1 VVLFNINNKQRKTLE
16 SVFSRPAPKNIPW
29 NDIESLFK
37 AIGCTVI
44 EGEGSRVSFRYTIK
58 HEDRQ
63 DEVAQGD
70 FHRPHPGKEAKPYQV
85 KKAAV
90 FLTKIGQL
98 P

>member
-1 VVLFNINNKQRKTLE
+1 MNSKQRKTLE
-16 SVFSRPAPKNIPW
+16 AIFAKRIPKTLPW

-37 AIGCTVI
+37 AIGCKII
-44 EGEGSRVSFRYTIK
+44 EGDGSRVSFRYTIVYAD
-58 HEDRQ
+58 DRK

-90 FLTKIGQL
+90 FLTKIGLL